1 MSMTVNHRL
10 VSLIRQLSVLGL
22 VLLGAACNESKHL
35 AEGQTL
41 YTANEVKIQSS
52 VSLSH
57 RRTKELKADL
67 NQLLR
72 PNLNGKI
79 FGIRFKLWI
88 YNIAGTPKKKKGF
101 KHWLKYKVGEAPVLA
116 TPKVIEKNREILQNH
131 LENKGYFGDTVV
143 STTPVKDKHLTAIYT
158 AQVGNR
164 YTIRNVSFPP
174 DSDDLSRV
182 VDSLQHGTLLE
193 KGDGFDLDVIKNE
206 RTRIDGLLKN
216 KGYYYFS
223 PDDLIIDV
231 DSAVGHHQVDL
242 HLRVKLST
250 PLVARDVY
258 RINQVVVYANYGI
271 LTDTSLRKAY
281 TTPEGYRIVDSAHI
295 LRPVIFSRT
304 MVVKPGDLY
313 KRDDH
318 NRSLSRLVSLGVF
331 GFVKVRFDP
340 FKSDDSSHLLNAFY
354 YLTPAQRKSLQ
365 FEVTGLTRSDNT
377 TGTEVSI
384 NWRHRNLLRGAE
396 LFTAKIYG
404 GLEEQYI
411 LANQSTVGNQKVN
424 IRRAGLDLSLYVP
437 RIISPFNLNTSSA
450 YVPKTKIEAD
460 YDIFDQ
466 SSEYTLTS
474 SRASF
479 GYIFKNN
486 QTTENTITVL
496 GIDYV
501 RPSNINPAY
510 QDSLDKNITLARAIE
525 KTFIIGPTYNFNYN
539 SQAKPNKNIN
549 NYYFNGNIDLSN
561 NILGLV
567 TGANI
572 NKGKQVDIFNVPF
585 AQYVRLEAD
594 FRHYLRFSDN
604 SMLASRITSGVGFAY
619 GNSSTMPFVKEFFAG
634 GTNDIRA
641 FRSRALGPGSY
652 FAGNPNTTTLLPD
665 QPGDFKLEGNVE
677 YRGKLS
683 PLVGWALFVD
693 AGNVWTLKTDT
704 SRPGSKLTPDFLKDI
719 AVGVGTGL
727 RFDLSILVLRI
738 DVAVPVRYPWL
749 PDGHKWDF
757 PEAADISNMVLNLA
771 IGYPF

>member
-1 MSMTVNHRL
+1 MSMAVNHRL
-10 VSLIRQLSVLGL
+10 RLSLIRLIVLGL
-22 VLLGAACNESKHL
+22 VLLGAACNESRHL

-41 YTANEVKIQSS
+41 YTANVVNIQSS
-52 VSLSH
+52 VPLSH
-57 RRTKELKADL
+57 RRTKELKTDL
-67 NQLLR
+67 AQLLR

-79 FGIRFKLWI
+79 LGIRVKLWV

-101 KHWLKYKVGEAPVLA
+101 KHWLKYKVGEPPVLSS
-116 TPKVIEKNREILQNH
+116 PKVIEKNREILQNH
-131 LENKGYFGDTVV
+131 LENKGYFGDTVL
-143 STTPVKDKHLTAIYT
+143 STTPVKDKHLTAVYT
-158 AQVGNR
+158 AQTGNR
-164 YTIRNVSFPP
+164 YTIRNVTYPP
-174 DSDDLSRV
+174 DSDDLSQRI
-182 VDSLQHGTLLE
+182 DSLQHGTLL
-193 KGDGFDLDVIKNE
+193 KKDDGFDLDVIKNE
-206 RTRIDGLLKN
+206 RARIDGLLKN
-216 KGYYYFS
+216 KGYYFFS
-223 PDDLIIDV
+223 PDDLFIDV
-231 DSAVGHHQVDL
+231 DSAVGNHQVDL
-242 HLRVKLST
+242 HLKVKEAT
-250 PLVARDVY
+250 PLLARNIY
-258 RINQVVVYANYGI
+258 RINTVVVYANYGI

-304 MVVKPGDLY
+304 LVVKPGDIY

-340 FKSDDSSHLLNAFY
+340 VKSDDSNHLLNAFY
-354 YLTPAQRKSLQ
+354 YLTPAQKKSIQ

-384 NWRHRNLLRGAE
+384 NWRHRNLLKGAE

-411 LANQSTVGNQKVN
+411 ASNNLTSNQKVN
-424 IRRAGLDLSLYVP
+424 IRRAGLDLSLLVP

-474 SRASF
+474 SRVSF

-501 RPSNINPAY
+501 RPSNINPVY

-539 SQAKPNKNIN
+539 SQAKPNKNTN
-549 NYYFNGNIDLSN
+549 NYYFNGNVDLSN

-585 AQYVRLEAD
+585 AQYVRFEAD
-594 FRHYLRFSDN
+594 FRHYLRFNDN
-604 SMLASRITSGVGFAY
+604 SLLASRITSGAGFAY

-652 FAGNPNTTTLLPD
+652 YAGNPSTTTLLPD

-683 PLVGWALFVD
+683 PLVGWALFAD
-693 AGNVWTLKTDT
+693 AGNVWTLRQDT
-704 SRPGSKLTPDFLKDI
+704 SRPGSRLTPGFLKDI
-719 AVGVGTGL
+719 AVGVGTGI
-727 RFDLSILVLRI
+727 RFDLSILVLRV

>member
-1 MSMTVNHRL
+1 MSMAVNHRL
-10 VSLIRQLSVLGL
+10 LSLIRQSIVLGL
-22 VLLGAACNESKHL
+22 VLLGAACHESRHL
-35 AEGQTL
+35 AAGQTL
-41 YTANEVKIQSS
+41 YTANVVKIQSS
-52 VSLSH
+52 VPLSH
-57 RRTKELKADL
+57 RRTKELKVDL

-72 PNLNGKI
+72 PNLNSKI
-79 FGIRFKLWI
+79 LGIRFKLWI

-158 AQVGNR
+158 ANVGHR

-242 HLRVKLST
+242 HLRVKLGT

-271 LTDTSLRKAY
+271 LTDTSLSKAY

-340 FKSDDSSHLLNAFY
+340 LKSDDSSHLLNAFY

-377 TGTEVSI
+377 TGTEVSV

-450 YVPKTKIEAD
+450 YVPKTRIEAD

-474 SRASF
+474 SRVSF

-486 QTTENTITVL
+486 QTTENTLTVL
-496 GIDYV
+496 GINYV

-539 SQAKPNKNIN
+539 SQAKPNKNTN

-572 NKGKQVDIFNVPF
+572 NKGKQIDIFNVPF
-585 AQYVRLEAD
+585 AQYIRLEAD
-594 FRHYLRFSDN
+594 FRHYLRLGDN

-619 GNSSTMPFVKEFFAG
+619 GNSTTMPFVKEFFAG

-683 PLVGWALFVD
+683 PLVNWALFVD
-693 AGNVWTLKTDT
+693 AGNVWTLKPDT
-704 SRPGSKLTPDFLKDI
+704 SRPGSQLTPGFLNDI

>member
-1 MSMTVNHRL
+1 MSIAVNHRL

-22 VLLGAACNESKHL
+22 VLLGAACHESRHL

-41 YTANEVKIQSS
+41 YTANVVKIQSS
-52 VSLSH
+52 VPLSH

-67 NQLLR
+67 KQLLR

-79 FGIRFKLWI
+79 LGIRFKLWI

-101 KHWLKYKVGEAPVLA
+101 KHWLKYKVGEPPVPA
-116 TPKVIEKNREILQNH
+116 TPKIIGKNREILQNH

-143 STTPVKDKHLTAIYT
+143 STTPVKDKHLKAVYT
-158 AQVGNR
+158 AQIGSR
-164 YTIRNVSFPP
+164 YTIHNVSFPP
-174 DSDDLSRV
+174 DSDALSRV
-182 VDSLQHGTLLE
+182 VDSLQHGTLLK
-193 KGDGFDLDVIKNE
+193 KGDGFDLDVIKDE

-216 KGYYYFS
+216 RGYYFFS
-223 PDDLIIDV
+223 PDDLFVDV
-231 DSAVGHHQVDL
+231 DSAVGNHQVDL
-242 HLRVKLST
+242 HLRVKLGT
-250 PLVARDVY
+250 PMLARNVY
-258 RINQVVVYANYGI
+258 QINQVVVYANYGI
-271 LTDTSLRKAY
+271 LRDTSLSKAY
-281 TTPEGYRIVDSAHI
+281 ITPEGFHIIDSAHI

-304 MVVKPGDLY
+304 LVFKPGDLY

-331 GFVKVRFDP
+331 GFVKARFDP
-340 FKSDDSSHLLNAFY
+340 VGSGDSSHLLNAFY
-354 YLTPAQRKSLQ
+354 YLTPAQKKSIQ

-377 TGTEVSI
+377 TGTEVSV

-396 LFTAKIYG
+396 LFTAKVYG

-411 LANQSTVGNQKVN
+411 ASTNTAANQKIN

-474 SRASF
+474 SRVSF

-510 QDSLDKNITLARAIE
+510 QLGLDTNITLARAIE

-539 SQAKPNKNIN
+539 SQAKPNKNTN
-549 NYYFNGNIDLSN
+549 NYYFNGNVDLSN

-567 TGANI
+567 KGANI
-572 NKGKQVDIFNVPF
+572 NKGKQIDIFNVPF
-585 AQYVRLEAD
+585 AQYIRFEAD
-594 FRHYLRFSDN
+594 FRHYLRLGDN
-604 SMLASRITSGVGFAY
+604 SILASRITSGVGFAY
-619 GNSSTMPFVKEFFAG
+619 GNSTTMPFVKEFFAG
-634 GTNDIRA
+634 GTNDVRA

-652 FAGNPNTTTLLPD
+652 YGGNPNTTTVLPD

-683 PLVGWALFVD
+683 PLVNWALYVD
-693 AGNVWTLKTDT
+693 AGNVWTLKPDT
-704 SRPGSKLTPDFLKDI
+704 SRPGSQLTPGFLKDI

>member
-1 MSMTVNHRL
+1 MSMAVNHRL
-10 VSLIRQLSVLGL
+10 TLLLVRSIVLGL

-35 AEGQTL
+35 AEGQRL

-52 VSLSH
+52 VPLSH

-67 NQLLR
+67 GQLLR

-79 FGIRFKLWI
+79 LGIRFKLWV

-101 KHWLKYKVGEAPVLA
+101 KHWLKYKVGEPPVLSS
-116 TPKVIEKNREILQNH
+116 PKVIEKNREILQNH
-131 LENKGYFGDTVV
+131 LENKGYFGDTVLSV
-143 STTPVKDKHLTAIYT
+143 TPVKDKHLTAVYT
-158 AQVGNR
+158 AQIGNR
-164 YTIRNVSFPP
+164 YTIRNVTYPP
-174 DSDDLSRV
+174 DSDDLSRRI
-182 VDSLQHGTLLE
+182 DSLQHGTLLK

-206 RTRIDGLLKN
+206 RARIDGLLKN
-216 KGYYYFS
+216 RGYYFFS
-223 PDDLIIDV
+223 PDDLFIDV
-231 DSAVGHHQVDL
+231 DSAVGNHQVDL
-242 HLRVKLST
+242 HLKVKLAT
-250 PLVARDVY
+250 PLLARNIY
-258 RINQVVVYANYGI
+258 RINQVVVFANYGI

-281 TTPEGYRIVDSAHI
+281 TTPEGYHIVDSAHI

-304 MVVKPGDLY
+304 LVVKPGDIY

-340 FKSDDSSHLLNAFY
+340 VKSDDSNHLLNAFY

-377 TGTEVSI
+377 TGTEVSV
-384 NWRHRNLLRGAE
+384 NWRHRNLLKGAE

-411 LANQSTVGNQKVN
+411 ASNTLTSNQKVN
-424 IRRAGLDLSLYVP
+424 IRRAGLDLSLLVP

-474 SRASF
+474 SRVSF

-501 RPSNINPAY
+501 RPSNINPVY

-539 SQAKPNKNIN
+539 SQAKPNKNTN
-549 NYYFNGNIDLSN
+549 NYYFNGNLDLSN

-572 NKGKQVDIFNVPF
+572 NKGKQIDIFNVPF

-604 SMLASRITSGVGFAY
+604 SMLASRITSGAGFAY
-619 GNSSTMPFVKEFFAG
+619 GNSTTMPFVKEFFAG

-652 FAGNPNTTTLLPD
+652 YAGNPSTTTLLPD

-683 PLVGWALFVD
+683 PLVNWALFVD
-693 AGNVWTLKTDT
+693 AGNVWTLRADT
-704 SRPGSKLTPDFLKDI
+704 SRPGSQLTPGFLKDI

-727 RFDLSILVLRI
+727 RFDLSILVLRV

>member
-1 MSMTVNHRL
+1 MKMAVNHRL
-10 VSLIRQLSVLGL
+10 VSLIHQSILLGL
-22 VLLGAACNESKHL
+22 VLLGAACHESRHL
-35 AEGQTL
+35 ASGQTL
-41 YTANEVKIQSS
+41 YTANVVNIQSS
-52 VSLSH
+52 VPLSH

-67 NQLLR
+67 AQELR
-72 PNLNGKI
+72 PDLNSKI
-79 FGIRFKLWI
+79 LGIRVKLWV
-88 YNIAGTPKKKKGF
+88 YKIAGTPKKKKGV
-101 KHWLKYKVGEAPVLA
+101 KHWLKYKVGEPPVLSS
-116 TPKVIEKNREILQNH
+116 PIVIEKNREILQNY
-131 LENKGYFGDTVV
+131 LENKGYFGDTVL
-143 STTPVKDKHLTAIYT
+143 STTPVKDKHLTAVYA
-158 AQVGNR
+158 AQIGPRN
-164 YTIRNVSFPP
+164 TIRNISFPP
-174 DSDDLSRV
+174 DSDDLSLRI
-182 VDSLQHGTLLE
+182 DSLQHGTLLK
-193 KGDGFDLDVIKNE
+193 KGDGFDLDVIKDE
-206 RTRIDGLLKN
+206 RARIDGLLKN
-216 KGYYYFS
+216 RGYYFFS
-223 PDDLIIDV
+223 PDDLIIYV
-231 DSAVGHHQVDL
+231 DSAVGSHQVDL
-242 HLRVKLST
+242 HLKVKLAT
-250 PLVARDVY
+250 PLLARNIY
-258 RINQVVVYANYGI
+258 RMNTVVVYANYGV
-271 LTDTSLRKAY
+271 LTDTSLSKAY

-304 MVVKPGDLY
+304 LVVKPGDIY

-340 FKSDDSSHLLNAFY
+340 VKSDDSNHLLNAFY
-354 YLTPAQRKSLQ
+354 YLTPAQKKSIQ

-377 TGTEVSI
+377 TGTEVSV
-384 NWRHRNLLRGAE
+384 NWRHRNLLKGAE

-411 LANQSTVGNQKVN
+411 SSNQKVN
-424 IRRAGLDLSLYVP
+424 IRRGGLDLSMYVP

-450 YVPKTKIEAD
+450 YVPKTRIEAN

-474 SRASF
+474 SRVSF

-501 RPSNINPAY
+501 RPGNINPVY
-510 QDSLDKNITLARAIE
+510 QDSLDRNIMLARAIQ

-539 SQAKPNKNIN
+539 SQAKPNKNTN

-572 NKGKQVDIFNVPF
+572 NKGKEINIFNVPF

-594 FRHYLRFSDN
+594 FRHYLRFDDN
-604 SMLASRITSGVGFAY
+604 SILASRITSGAGFAY
-619 GNSSTMPFVKEFFAG
+619 GNSITMPFVKEFFAG

-652 FAGNPNTTTLLPD
+652 YAGNPNTTTLLPD

-677 YRGKLS
+677 YRGELS
-683 PLVGWALFVD
+683 RLVNWALFVD
-693 AGNVWTLKTDT
+693 AGNVWTLRSDT
-704 SRPGSKLTPDFLKDI
+704 SRPGSQLTSGFLKDI

-727 RFDLSILVLRI
+727 RFDLSILVLRV
-738 DVAVPVRYPWL
+738 DVAVPLRYPWL

>member
-1 MSMTVNHRL
+1 M
-10 VSLIRQLSVLGL
+10 
-22 VLLGAACNESKHL
+22 
-35 AEGQTL
+35 
-41 YTANEVKIQSS
+41 
-52 VSLSH
+52 
-57 RRTKELKADL
+57 
-67 NQLLR
+67 
-72 PNLNGKI
+72 
-79 FGIRFKLWI
+79 
-88 YNIAGTPKKKKGF
+88 
-101 KHWLKYKVGEAPVLA
+101 
-116 TPKVIEKNREILQNH
+116 
-131 LENKGYFGDTVV
+131 
-143 STTPVKDKHLTAIYT
+143 
-158 AQVGNR
+158 
-164 YTIRNVSFPP
+164 
-174 DSDDLSRV
+174 
-182 VDSLQHGTLLE
+182 
-193 KGDGFDLDVIKNE
+193 
-206 RTRIDGLLKN
+206 
-216 KGYYYFS
+216 
-223 PDDLIIDV
+223 
-231 DSAVGHHQVDL
+231 
-242 HLRVKLST
+242 
-250 PLVARDVY
+250 
-258 RINQVVVYANYGI
+258 VVYANYGI

-304 MVVKPGDLY
+304 LVVKPGDIY

-340 FKSDDSSHLLNAFY
+340 VKSDDSNHLLNAFY
-354 YLTPAQRKSLQ
+354 YLTPAQKKSIQ

-384 NWRHRNLLRGAE
+384 NWRHRNLLKGAE

-411 LANQSTVGNQKVN
+411 ASNNLTSNQKVN
-424 IRRAGLDLSLYVP
+424 IRRAGLDLSLLVP

-450 YVPKTKIEAD
+450 YVPKTRIEAD

-474 SRASF
+474 SRVSF

-501 RPSNINPAY
+501 RPSNINPVY

-539 SQAKPNKNIN
+539 SQAKPNKNTN
-549 NYYFNGNIDLSN
+549 NYYFNGNVDLSN

-585 AQYVRLEAD
+585 AQYVRFEAD
-594 FRHYLRFSDN
+594 FRHYLRFNDN
-604 SMLASRITSGVGFAY
+604 SLLASRITSGAGFAY

-652 FAGNPNTTTLLPD
+652 YAGNPSTTTLLPD

-683 PLVGWALFVD
+683 PLVGWALFAD
-693 AGNVWTLKTDT
+693 AGNVWTLRQDT
-704 SRPGSKLTPDFLKDI
+704 SRPGSRLTPGFLKDI
-719 AVGVGTGL
+719 AVGVGTGI
-727 RFDLSILVLRI
+727 RFDLSILVLRV

>member
-1 MSMTVNHRL
+1 MSMAVNHRL
-10 VSLIRQLSVLGL
+10 VLLIRQSILPGL
-22 VLLGAACNESKHL
+22 VLLGTACHESRHL
-35 AEGQTL
+35 AAGQTL
-41 YTANEVKIQSS
+41 YTANVVNIQSS
-52 VSLSH
+52 VRLSH
-57 RRTKELKADL
+57 RRTKELKTDL
-67 NQLLR
+67 AQLFR
-72 PNLNGKI
+72 PNLNSKI
-79 FGIRFKLWI
+79 LGIRVKLWV

-101 KHWLKYKVGEAPVLA
+101 KHWLKYKVGEPPVLFSA
-116 TPKVIEKNREILQNH
+116 TVIEKNREILQNH
-131 LENKGYFGDTVV
+131 LENKGYFGDTVL
-143 STTPVKDKHLTAIYT
+143 STTPVKDKHLTAVYT
-158 AQVGNR
+158 AQIGNR
-164 YTIRNVSFPP
+164 YTIRNVTYPP
-174 DSDDLSRV
+174 DSDDLSQRI
-182 VDSLQHGTLLE
+182 DSLQHETLLK

-206 RTRIDGLLKN
+206 RARIDGLLKN
-216 KGYYYFS
+216 KGYYFFS
-223 PDDLIIDV
+223 PDDLFIDV
-231 DSAVGHHQVDL
+231 DSAVGNHQVDL
-242 HLRVKLST
+242 HLKVKEAT
-250 PLVARDVY
+250 PLLARNIY
-258 RINQVVVYANYGI
+258 RINRVVVYANYGI
-271 LTDTSLRKAY
+271 LTDTSLSKAY

-304 MVVKPGDLY
+304 LVVKPGDIY
-313 KRDDH
+313 RRDDH

-340 FKSDDSSHLLNAFY
+340 VKSDDSNHLLNAFY
-354 YLTPAQRKSLQ
+354 YLTPAQKKSIQ

-384 NWRHRNLLRGAE
+384 NWRHRNLLKGAE

-411 LANQSTVGNQKVN
+411 ASNNLTSNQKVN
-424 IRRAGLDLSLYVP
+424 IRRAGLDLSLLVP

-474 SRASF
+474 SRVSF

-501 RPSNINPAY
+501 RPSNINPVY

-539 SQAKPNKNIN
+539 SQAKPNKNTN
-549 NYYFNGNIDLSN
+549 NYYFNGNLDLSN
-561 NILGLV
+561 NVLGLV

-594 FRHYLRFSDN
+594 FRHYLRFNDN
-604 SMLASRITSGVGFAY
+604 SMLASRITSGAGFAY
-619 GNSSTMPFVKEFFAG
+619 GNSTTMPFVKEFFAG

-652 FAGNPNTTTLLPD
+652 YAGNPNTTTLLPD

-683 PLVGWALFVD
+683 PLVGWALFMD
-693 AGNVWTLKTDT
+693 AGNVWTLRQDT
-704 SRPGSKLTPDFLKDI
+704 SRPGSQLTPGFLKDI
-719 AVGVGTGL
+719 AVGVGTGI
-727 RFDLSILVLRI
+727 RFDLSILVLRV